1 MSTLSNKEIRLF
13 SITFLILCSACEIQ
27 FVESGVTKCA
37 AWEKVSSTNQRLDP
51 RDIYTEMSLMTC
63 ARQCHTTVKRRG
75 YFTHNSA
82 QQTCACGVTL
92 MPTPRTPGDSLY
104 APKCD
109 EPGYSLHVLRSARV
123 CVKYVNNEVNYAAA
137 EAACLRDGAAYV
149 FMIDSQEKIDLV
161 RQIEPT
167 EKLWVGLTD
176 REEEGVYRWA
186 DGRLVNMETL
196 RHLYKP
202 GTPNDGED
210 VDFLKDCTNIMNTN
224 VFNDIFCTHVRR
236 YFCEIAIE

>member
-1 MSTLSNKEIRLF
+1 MSASSKKETRFISIALIILF
-13 SITFLILCSACEIQ
+13 TTSQ
-27 FVESGVTKCA
+27 MKVVESGATKCA
-37 AWEKVSSTNQRLDP
+37 AWEKVSSANQSLDA
-51 RDIYTEMSLMTC
+51 REMYTGMSLMTC

-92 MPTPRTPGDSLY
+92 MPTPRSPGDSLY

-176 REEEGVYRWA
+176 REEERVYRWA
-186 DGRLVNMETL
+186 DGSLVNLEPL
-196 RHLYKP
+196 RHLYQP
-202 GTPNDGED
+202 GAPNDFRGAE
-210 VDFLKDCTNIMNTN
+210 DCTNVMSTN
-224 VFNDIFCTHVRR
+224 EFNDLPCGKLRR
-236 YFCEIAIE
+236 YFCEIPVE